1 MIIKAKGLLIMVMI
15 VLVAAASGC
24 GTTARRIGQETY
36 AEVPPYHGPKA
47 RAAVVGFR
55 NKATGFVDWRDRT
68 GSAMADMLTSALFR
82 SNKFSMLDRQ
92 DLDWVMEEQDF
103 GRGGRVDPKT
113 AAPVG
118 KLSGADLLVVG
129 AVTGFKDWASGVGG
143 GLGVP
148 GFGVGAGGKE
158 TWMAMDIKVVDAA
171 TGEIVAMTSIE
182 GSSGSAFVGGL
193 IWGIPLPVGLGGW
206 QGEPREKALRVC
218 LELAARFLASETPV
232 RYFRY

>member
-1 MIIKAKGLLIMVMI
+1 MTRTWSWLTVLLIA
-15 VLVAAASGC
+15 VLCLGTTGC

-36 AEVPPYHGPKA
+36 AEVPPYRGPKA

-55 NKATGFVDWRDRT
+55 NKATGFIDWRDRT
-68 GSAMADMLTSALFR
+68 GSAMADMLTAALFR

-92 DLDWVMEEQDF
+92 DLDWVLEEQDF
-103 GRGGRVDPKT
+103 GWGGRVDPNT

-118 KLSGADLLVVG
+118 RLAGAELLIVG

-143 GLGVP
+143 GVGFH
-148 GFGVGAGGKE
+148 GFGMGAGSKE
-158 TWMAMDIKVVDAA
+158 IWMAMDIKVVDAA

-182 GSSGSAFVGGL
+182 GSSGSVMVGGL
-193 IWGIPLPVGLGGW
+193 IWGIPLPIGLGGW

-218 LELAARFLASETPV
+218 LELAARFLAAETPV
-232 RYFRY
+232 KYFRY